1 MTVSSSTTTI
11 NLPVLKHNTS
21 GEAVRFLQ
29 QILICYGYMTS
40 DYFDAK
46 FNQVTEDAVK
56 AFQYNHGLLVDGV
69 VGNNTWRALGNAC
82 SIYRNNK

>member
-1 MTVSSSTTTI
+1 MTVSNSITTI
-11 NLPVLKHNTS
+11 NMPVLKRNTS

-40 DYFDAK
+40 DYFDSK

-56 AFQYNHGLLVDGV
+56 AFQYSRGLNVDGI
-69 VGNNTWRALGNAC
+69 VGNNTWRALGDFC
-82 SIYRNNK
+82 SIRFN